1 MKGALLGISVVIIFV
16 ILIVIV
22 GNIAIHGAKQMTW
35 EFVTQ
40 PPRDGL
46 TAGGI
51 FPAIVGTA
59 VLVILMSVVAV
70 PLGVATA
77 IYRHEYTPPG
87 GWTTM

>member
-1 MKGALLGISVVIIFV
+1 MKGALLGISVVIIFA

-22 GNIAIHGAKQMTW
+22 GNIAIHGAKQVTW

-77 IYRHEYTPPG
+77 I
-87 GWTTM
+87 